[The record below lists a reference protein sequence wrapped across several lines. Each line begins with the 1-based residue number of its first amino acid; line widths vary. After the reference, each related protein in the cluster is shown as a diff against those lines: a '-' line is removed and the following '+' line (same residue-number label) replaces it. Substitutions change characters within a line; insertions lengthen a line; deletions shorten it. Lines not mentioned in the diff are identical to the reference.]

1 MTDAVAEATD
11 RPPEKKATDRPA
23 KKKWHA
29 ATWIALASA
38 ATAIIAAGI
47 SFNQVNVAGEQ
58 NTVTEQT
65 QLVALTTTITSQ
77 LAQAQASSNQSGNQS
92 GNQSA
97 ASNLTQVTGEAN
109 AVQGVVAELSA
120 EGQAAAVLIKSLH
133 GNGVAGIEYVQAA
146 RALQTG
152 GEEAQAI
159 TFYKDAIAVSRAD
172 VGTRGDAW
180 RFMASLYYS
189 LGQNVTGHRDMMTAA
204 RIFMGHVELTDSLI
218 EESIAQAYLGDAYY
232 QLLNDSCHV
241 AITDLEAALRAVN
254 ASGLKSSSADPT
266 LFALADQ
273 DTAAAHTKC
282 IT

>member
-11 RPPEKKATDRPA
+11 RPPK

-38 ATAIIAAGI
+38 ATAIAAAGI
-47 SFNQVNVAGEQ
+47 SFNQVNVAAEQ
-58 NTVTEQT
+58 NSVTEQT
-65 QLVALTTTITSQ
+65 QLVALTTTITTQ
-77 LAQAQASSNQSGNQS
+77 LAQAQAPGSQS

-97 ASNLTQVTGEAN
+97 ANNLAQVTGEAN

-120 EGQAAAVLIKSLH
+120 EGQAAAALINSLH
-133 GNGVAGIEYVQAA
+133 SNGVAGIEYVQAA
-146 RALQTG
+146 RALQAG

-159 TFYKDAIAVSRAD
+159 TFYKDAIAVSPGD

-189 LGQNVTGHRDMMTAA
+189 LGQNLIGHQDMMTAA
-204 RIFMGHVELTDSLI
+204 RIFRGHVELTHSLI

-241 AITDLEAALRAVN
+241 AITDLKAALRAVA
-254 ASGLKSSSADPT
+254 ASGLKSTSADPT

-273 DTAAAHTKC
+273 DTVAAHTKC

>member
-11 RPPEKKATDRPA
+11 RPPEKKATDRPP

-38 ATAIIAAGI
+38 ATAIIAAAI

-77 LAQAQASSNQSGNQS
+77 LAQAQASGNQS

-204 RIFMGHVELTDSLI
+204 RIFMGRVELTHSLI

-241 AITDLEAALRAVN
+241 AITDLEAALRAVD

>member
-1 MTDAVAEATD
+1 MGDAVIEATG
-11 RPPEKKATDRPA
+11 RPPEKKATDVPPE
-23 KKKWHA
+23 KKKSHA

-38 ATAIIAAGI
+38 ATAIVAAGI

-58 NTVTEQT
+58 NTVAEQT
-65 QLVALTTTITSQ
+65 QLVGLTTTITGQ
-77 LAQAQASSNQSGNQS
+77 LAQSQASSSQSGNP
-92 GNQSA
+92 SA
-97 ASNLTQVTGEAN
+97 GSNLAQVTGEAN

-120 EGQAAAVLIKSLH
+120 EGQAAAVLINSLH

-159 TFYKDAIAVSRAD
+159 TFYKDAIAVSGGD

-204 RIFMGHVELTDSLI
+204 RIFQGHVELTHSLI

-232 QLLNDSCHV
+232 QLLNDSCRV
-241 AITDLEAALRAVN
+241 AIADLEAALRAVA

-266 LFALADQ
+266 LFALADE

>member
-11 RPPEKKATDRPA
+11 RPPK

-38 ATAIIAAGI
+38 ATAIAAAGI
-47 SFNQVNVAGEQ
+47 SFNQVNVAAEQ
-58 NTVTEQT
+58 NSVTEQT
-65 QLVALTTTITSQ
+65 QLVALTTTITTQ
-77 LAQAQASSNQSGNQS
+77 LAQAQASGNQS

-97 ASNLTQVTGEAN
+97 ANNLAQVTGEAN

-120 EGQAAAVLIKSLH
+120 EGQAAAALINSLH
-133 GNGVAGIEYVQAA
+133 SNGVAGIEYVQAA
-146 RALQTG
+146 RALQAG

-159 TFYKDAIAVSRAD
+159 TFYKDAIAVSPGD

-189 LGQNVTGHRDMMTAA
+189 LGQNLIGHQDMMTAA
-204 RIFMGHVELTDSLI
+204 RIFRGHVELTHSLI

-241 AITDLEAALRAVN
+241 AITDLEAALRAVA
-254 ASGLKSSSADPT
+254 ASGLKSTSADPT

-273 DTAAAHTKC
+273 DTVAAHTKC